1 LLEKVRF
8 IYDKYGLKE
17 SLTKAQQE
25 DEKRVADDKHA
36 FIKQVFSSLHIFSCM
51 DAVEFNLAVRSLS
64 SFLKHHKNIGLIIVD
79 GIHFI
84 EN

>member
-1 LLEKVRF
+1 
-8 IYDKYGLKE
+8 
-17 SLTKAQQE
+17 
-25 DEKRVADDKHA
+25 
-36 FIKQVFSSLHIFSCM
+36 M

-64 SFLKHHKNIGLIIVD
+64 SFLKANKNVGLIVID